1 MSEKN
6 KLKNNL
12 IWRKEI
18 NCYLGSSGVGF
29 ILCVRAIL
37 PKINASVLGIYAI
50 VFFFTWYTQDAPFR
64 GFSHFVSLLAVQSHA
79 R

>member
-50 VFFFTWYTQDAPFR
+50 VFFFT
-64 GFSHFVSLLAVQSHA
+64 
-79 R
+79 